1 MAAAQ
6 SFQHHGQLFCV
17 LCLACKDG
25 TVFVIMVALLFCR
38 GNGGESIR
46 YIEKV
51 LYNSGSSNRPK

>member
-6 SFQHHGQLFCV
+6 SFQQHGQLFGV

-38 GNGGESIR
+38 GNGGEPIRTR
-46 YIEKV
+46 YIEKI
-51 LYNSGSSNRPK
+51 LYNKP